1 MARHKCVCCGKM
13 TGNYQ
18 RTNGGSWHC
27 YDGCYSTT
35 GRDKRTINGKPA
47 WLPDGKKK
55 AWAESRMIKNAM
67 A

>member
-13 TGNYQ
+13 TSNYQ
-18 RTNGGSWHC
+18 RINGGHWHC

-35 GRDKRTINGKPA
+35 GWDKRTINGTPA

-55 AWAESRMIKNAM
+55 AWDESRMIKNVM

>member
-1 MARHKCVCCGKM
+1 M